1 MGVINKKKIIERTI
15 GEIILPNNSPNLIQ
29 ILFAGVKNFEFRRP
43 NTRKIKAIIK
53 DHNLKSPPLNNGHIE
68 IITKTIKKSIP
79 KPLLLSFLFIKNP
92 LCFLLYLL
100 PNLSYC

>member
-1 MGVINKKKIIERTI
+1 MGVINEKKIIERTI

-53 DHNLKSPPLNNGHIE
+53 DHNLKSPPLDNGHIE
-68 IITKTIKKSIP
+68 IIAKTIKKSIP
-79 KPLLLSFLFIKNP
+79 KPLVLSFSFIVNP
-92 LCFLLYLL
+92 
-100 PNLSYC
+100 